1 MSQDAYK
8 TTGSSKLILN
18 IPSSLTSDPV
28 LNLRQQNNAN
38 NKRTVNISINRGP
51 TPSFQQGVQ
60 TKVLTYCKE
69 SLEQIK
75 SKIPE
80 GNKNFYKEN
89 FKNYKKNIQTKIKS
103 NHTKNPKNES
113 GYFQA
118 LHSMRI
124 TNDKPL
130 AIHMPNSSLQNNTSS
145 NIAPNHKTE
154 TSVNQSQNNNFNR
167 YWSYYYNNNTS
178 GSSLGVNKP
187 KESFVSSFYN
197 RNNSQMSND
206 PKIHSTFSHRNYTE
220 TGKDLN
226 SKLNTSIMNKDDSIL
241 KKNLMNKT
249 AKVGNLNTDGNQE
262 KYERPKSNNTKKL
275 SLLINSQMHSI
286 NNRAAM
292 GGSTKYSKEKSIVRK
307 NKSLYSYNA
316 NFNAI
321 NLKNNNI
328 SAVNSNMS
336 INKNTCAA
344 IITNNQNKKLHF
356 LNVKNKL
363 PTKSIDDTN
372 TNYNSNN
379 KEYIKQDKYKN
390 YLSTQNENMASEPSY
405 IQYSTEYVGDFYKNA
420 FERSGSVHE
429 YKNVKRS
436 SQYRASQK
444 SFYLKKNSS
453 INSYNNLFEQFNDPD
468 QKLRKMKSM
477 DNLSLNLLIDQEE
490 IAPHKQKL
498 IKNIS
503 IILNGNKDNSKKKY
517 DNSVKL
523 KQYIKNN
530 KSLSLIMTKEKYKEL
545 IKDIQ
550 GKNLEENN
558 NMINHYKNISINIDQ
573 EKTNTSNL
581 GENKN
586 ISKENFNNKIPTL
599 EILEKETIVQ
609 KTKISTNLQCSNSNL
624 QVKENT
630 ELIQYGVL
638 KNKNKLKNNK
648 NLSYAN
654 PKLLLAAKNKNKE
667 INLHMLKALI
677 QDNCKKNIKPSKE
690 KTQIKEGWETNYES
704 RNQNLN
710 VKSTQTFDD
719 DFDEFNSI
727 VKQIKYENI
736 DVNKENIFSQNNFLY
751 EAFDEKFN
759 YFFSHVMLPDFT
771 NKL

>member
-18 IPSSLTSDPV
+18 IASSLRSDPV

-38 NKRTVNISINRGP
+38 DKKSVNLSINRGP
-51 TPSFQQGVQ
+51 TPSFQQGVK
-60 TKVLTYCKE
+60 TKILTNCKE
-69 SLEQIK
+69 SIEQIK

-80 GNKNFYKEN
+80 GNKNFYQEN

-103 NHTKNPKNES
+103 NQTKNPKNES

-130 AIHMPNSSLQNNTSS
+130 AIHMPNSSLQNNISS
-145 NIAPNHKTE
+145 NIIPNYKTE

-178 GSSLGVNKP
+178 GSSLGGNKT
-187 KESFVSSFYN
+187 KESCVSSFYN

-226 SKLNTSIMNKDDSIL
+226 SKSNTSIMNKDDSIL
-241 KKNLMNKT
+241 KKGLMNKT
-249 AKVGNLNTDGNQE
+249 AKVVNLNTDGNQE

-292 GGSTKYSKEKSIVRK
+292 GGSTKYSKEKSVVRK
-307 NKSLYSYNA
+307 NKSLYSYND

-328 SAVNSNMS
+328 SAVNSNLS
-336 INKNTCAA
+336 INKNTSAA
-344 IITNNQNKKLHF
+344 ISTNNQNKKLHF
-356 LNVKNKL
+356 LNIKNKL

-372 TNYNSNN
+372 TKYNSNN
-379 KEYIKQDKYKN
+379 TEYIKQEKYNN
-390 YLSTQNENMASEPSY
+390 YFSTQNHNMASEPSY
-405 IQYSTEYVGDFYKNA
+405 IQYNTEYVGDFYKNA
-420 FERSGSVHE
+420 FKRSGSVHE
-429 YKNVKRS
+429 YKNVKRN
-436 SQYRASQK
+436 SQYQASQK
-444 SFYLKKNSS
+444 SFYSKKNSC
-453 INSYNNLFEQFNDPD
+453 INSNHNLFEQFNDPE

-477 DNLSLNLLIDQEE
+477 DNVSLNLLIDQEE

-503 IILNGNKDNSKKKY
+503 IILNGPKDKNKY

-550 GKNLEENN
+550 GKNLEEKNN
-558 NMINHYKNISINIDQ
+558 NMIPNNKNISINIHQ
-573 EKTNTSNL
+573 EKTNTINL

-586 ISKENFNNKIPTL
+586 ISIENFNNKIPTP
-599 EILEKETIVQ
+599 EILDKETIVH

-630 ELIQYGVL
+630 DSIQYGVL

-667 INLHMLKALI
+667 INLHMLKVLI

-690 KTQIKEGWETNYES
+690 KTQTKEGWETNYES

-759 YFFSHVMLPDFT
+759 FFFSHVMLPDFT